1 MHIGFS
7 KSAHG
12 LISICRGK
20 YKLSGPQR
28 KEKTLKQP
36 HGRQEHAPV
45 QRLSNLYHSVVKE
58 LQYVCT
64 IPWALIERVK
74 EETSSRTQKTKLV
87 IITNDAMPKS
97 DKVVRVSGVR
107 Y

>member
-1 MHIGFS
+1 M
-7 KSAHG
+7 
-12 LISICRGK
+12 
-20 YKLSGPQR
+20 
-28 KEKTLKQP
+28 
-36 HGRQEHAPV
+36 HGRQEHAPL
-45 QRLSNLYHSVVKE
+45 QRLSNLYHFVVKE

-74 EETSSRTQKTKLV
+74 EETSSRTKKNTELV

-97 DKVVRVSGVR
+97 DKVVRVSGVG